1 MTPAAAINSAL
12 LERLKRRDPGALAEA
27 VHEHARPLFRAA
39 KGLGFSDSDAED
51 LVQDVFSTVIQRLDS
66 FQGRSQ
72 LRTWLFGILHRKT
85 MERRRVA
92 AIEARC
98 NPIDDV
104 FESRFDADGN
114 WVRPPADIER
124 LLLSKELGA
133 IIHGCMDGLPAN
145 QREAFVLREIEG
157 LETAEICKI
166 LAVSITNFGVLIH
179 RARAR
184 LRECLEL
191 KGWGKR

>member
-1 MTPAAAINSAL
+1 MTPAAGINSAL
-12 LERLKRRDPGALAEA
+12 LNRLKARDPGALVEA
-27 VHEHARPLFRAA
+27 VRAHARALFRAA
-39 KGLGFSDSDAED
+39 KGLGFSDADAED
-51 LVQDVFSTVIQRLDS
+51 LVQDVFSTFIQRLDS
-66 FQGRSQ
+66 FEGRSQ

-98 NPIDDV
+98 DPIDDV
-104 FESRFDADGN
+104 FESRFDMRGH
-114 WVRPPADIER
+114 WVRPPADVER

-133 IIHGCMDGLPAN
+133 LILGCMDGLPAN
-145 QREAFVLREIEG
+145 QRGAFVLREIEG

-191 KGWGKR
+191 KGLG